1 MKRVNPQTAR
11 RGRRAHLDSV
21 VLVLK
26 SSLILLQ
33 SLCQSLLHINQI
45 TVQNTCNYNTH
56 MMDWLQLL
64 SLVCEY
70 THDGLA
76 TAIVTGL

>member
-45 TVQNTCNYNTH
+45 TVQNTCRGSNYNTH

-64 SLVCEY
+64 SLVCECCI
-70 THDGLA
+70 D
-76 TAIVTGL
+76 